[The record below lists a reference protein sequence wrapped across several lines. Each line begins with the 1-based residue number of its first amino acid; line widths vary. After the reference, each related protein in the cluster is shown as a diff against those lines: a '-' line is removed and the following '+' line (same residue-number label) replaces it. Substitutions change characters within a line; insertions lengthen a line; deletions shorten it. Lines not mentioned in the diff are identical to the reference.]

1 MPQSFPIENRPSE
14 TLATPET
21 APAMNAGGANPNEPE
36 IDKVEPEGK
45 TLQPEGEAKPD
56 SAESKPASSEQNP
69 ESNVTAPKSEPG
81 FTVKQQV
88 APSLEG
94 RSMGVV
100 GPK

>member
-1 MPQSFPIENRPSE
+1 MAASFPIENRPSE

-21 APAMNAGGANPNEPE
+21 APTLGAGKVDPNKPE

-56 SAESKPASSEQNP
+56 GAEENP
-69 ESNVTAPKSEPG
+69 ESNVTAPESKPG
-81 FTVKQQV
+81 FTVKQQSS
-88 APSLEG
+88 PDLEG

-100 GPK
+100 GSK